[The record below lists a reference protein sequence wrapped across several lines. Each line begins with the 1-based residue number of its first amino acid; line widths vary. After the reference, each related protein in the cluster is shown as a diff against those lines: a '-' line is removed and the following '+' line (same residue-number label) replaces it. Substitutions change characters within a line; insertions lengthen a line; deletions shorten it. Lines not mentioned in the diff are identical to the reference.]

1 MLGFGKIIES
11 IKMKKVKN
19 LIVGCGLSGAILA
32 ERLASKGQE
41 VLIIDKREHIG
52 GNIYDYKD
60 QESNITVHKYGPHVF
75 HIEKG
80 LMYCLQI

>member
-1 MLGFGKIIES
+1 MLGIGKIIES

-41 VLIIDKREHIG
+41 V
-52 GNIYDYKD
+52 
-60 QESNITVHKYGPHVF
+60 
-75 HIEKG
+75 
-80 LMYCLQI
+80 